1 MRTVRWRL
9 AAVGALTP
17 ALALLALGVASAAAQ
32 ELKGPIRIGVIY
44 DLSGPFAAAGSVACL
59 RGAEIA
65 IDMINEKGGVLG
77 KYKVEA
83 VKADSQSKADA
94 AINEVERLLGV
105 EKLPIVVGVY
115 SSAHAVPLAEIVDK
129 QKKILWIT
137 TAIADAVLKDRHL
150 QYVFRGQALGSQ
162 FGESSVRYIAE
173 YSQPRLHIKPSDLK
187 VAIIYED
194 GPYGTGVAASNEAEA
209 KKQGMKV
216 VLKEGYSVSAPDLS
230 SLVTKLRAA
239 RPDVLF
245 HTGYNPDIALFM
257 RQAKELGLRVKAIV
271 GHGAGHSQVSKLK
284 ETFGEDYQ
292 YFHSVDPVAAQL
304 LDPKKLKPGVGDLT
318 AEMVKRAKTMP
329 GAEALPPHVS
339 MGFNQTWVLL
349 TDVLP
354 RAIQKYGGWDPEA
367 VRKAALET
375 DIPEGGTIQGYGVK
389 FAPPDHPMA
398 GQNLRSFPVVFQYV
412 KGKAEVVY
420 PKSIQTT
427 EPVLPLP
434 PESPWAA
441 R

>member
-1 MRTVRWRL
+1 MGSVRSRR
-9 AAVGALTP
+9 AAPGAL
-17 ALALLALGVASAAAQ
+17 ALALLALGVAPATAQ

-65 IDMINEKGGVLG
+65 IDMVNEKGGVLG

-105 EKLPIVVGVY
+105 EKLPIVV
-115 SSAHAVPLAEIVDK
+115 VDK

-150 QYVFRGQALGSQ
+150 RYVFRGQALGSQ
-162 FGESSVRYIAE
+162 FGEYAVRYIAE
-173 YSQPRLHIKPSDLK
+173 NSEPKLHVKPQDLK

-216 VLKEGYSVSAPDLS
+216 VLKEGYSVNTPDLS

-271 GHGAGHSQVSKLK
+271 GHGAGHSQLPKLR

-292 YFHSVDPVAAQL
+292 YFHTVDPVAAQL
-304 LDPKKLKPGVGDLT
+304 LD
-318 AEMVKRAKTMP
+318 
-329 GAEALPPHVS
+329 
-339 MGFNQTWVLL
+339 
-349 TDVLP
+349 
-354 RAIQKYGGWDPEA
+354 
-367 VRKAALET
+367 
-375 DIPEGGTIQGYGVK
+375 
-389 FAPPDHPMA
+389 
-398 GQNLRSFPVVFQYV
+398 
-412 KGKAEVVY
+412 
-420 PKSIQTT
+420 
-427 EPVLPLP
+427 
-434 PESPWAA
+434 
-441 R
+441 